1 MPRTSTSIPPSSGFS
16 AYGLPMATSWAR
28 THTVANP
35 FLNNS
40 PTETNPT
47 TGWGET
53 HFRTYDPVLARFHQV
68 DPMASKYAS
77 LSPYNY
83 AFNNPVTFN
92 DPTGADPY
100 IDALSY
106 GIMISNGGSVG
117 RVQQMRDRRVMDPG
131 FGVYNG
137 AYSTWRGPVYNNETK
152 SHHLVQYHGG
162 KTGYFVNRSH
172 FEAYWD
178 DDVLYTEG
186 VLYPL
191 EWVNVPTHEFYS
203 FRNQV
208 NGYGRAQNGRLYA
221 GLGERGMEAA
231 KLGLYLVGTSNA
243 VNEAYGVKNLA
254 DVYRNNKT
262 IIRNNYLG
270 RATNNLPKSV
280 IDAQKGLK
288 LAKAAGRG
296 LARPFFFAGF
306 ALSAAD
312 VAIDHS
318 ASNIAWNIADTVVA
332 GGTLLLAATPVGWVI
347 GVGAA
352 VYFTGRLAYDIYD
365 AYNDGK

>member
-1 MPRTSTSIPPSSGFS
+1 
-16 AYGLPMATSWAR
+16 
-28 THTVANP
+28 
-35 FLNNS
+35 
-40 PTETNPT
+40 
-47 TGWGET
+47 
-53 HFRTYDPVLARFHQV
+53 
-68 DPMASKYAS
+68 MASKYAS

-208 NGYGRAQNGRLYA
+208 NGYGRGSLSSTQQG
-221 GLGERGMEAA
+221 GLSLDVPLFLLSIGS
-231 KLGLYLVGTSNA
+231 Y
-243 VNEAYGVKNLA
+243 AYGVNENVRAISIAEKNLGMLKQLKNSVRLNVGRPSA
-254 DVYRNNKT
+254 TDRNLAKLITENNKMIQGIKLGAKRIVGVGLVLGVADMANNDFSAESVGWFAADT
-262 IIRNNYLG
+262 IMAGVGLTGWGAPIAGVYFLG
-270 RATNNLPKSV
+270 R
-280 IDAQKGLK
+280 
-288 LAKAAGRG
+288 
-296 LARPFFFAGF
+296 F
-306 ALSAAD
+306 
-312 VAIDHS
+312 
-318 ASNIAWNIADTVVA
+318 
-332 GGTLLLAATPVGWVI
+332 
-347 GVGAA
+347 
-352 VYFTGRLAYDIYD
+352 VYGIYD
-365 AYNDGK
+365 MATKDGY